1 MNASAHWTAEKI
13 GEITRGFQQSCVLVA
28 AAELGLFDVLA
39 DKPMSADDV
48 ATRMK
53 TDNRAT
59 AILLDALTAMGL
71 VTKDAESYTAAPGT
85 IEALGAAGPDN
96 VLAITR
102 HHANCLRNWAQL
114 ASIVQTGRPGER
126 IPSILGPQ
134 ADLESFIEAMD
145 NICRSMAPALVER
158 LGPPKFTH
166 LLDLGGGPGTW
177 TIAFLRAVGDAKAT
191 LFDRPDVIP
200 IARKHVAAAALE
212 DRVTFAAGDFAADQ
226 SLPGGADLAWVSAI
240 VHQNSRQENRDLFAK
255 IYAALTDGG
264 RILIRD
270 VVMDASRTQPADG
283 ALFAINMLV
292 HTPGG
297 GTYTFGELSEDLT
310 AAGFVNPEQLIFGEF
325 MESVIQAAK
334 GDTDGVAKGDAAGA
348 VKG

>member
-1 MNASAHWTAEKI
+1 MNTNAPWTAEKI
-13 GEITRGFQQSCVLVA
+13 LEITRGFQQSCVLVA
-28 AAELGLFDVLA
+28 AAELGLFDVLT
-39 DKPMSADDV
+39 DKPMSAADV
-48 ATRMK
+48 ASRMK

-59 AILLDALTAMGL
+59 TILLDALTAMGL
-71 VTKDAESYTAAPGT
+71 VIKDAESYAAAPGT
-85 IEALGAAGPDN
+85 VEALGAAGPDN

-114 ASIVQTGRPGER
+114 ASIVQTGRPPER
-126 IPSILGPQ
+126 IPSILGPEG
-134 ADLESFIEAMD
+134 DLESFIEAMD
-145 NICRSMAPALVER
+145 NICRSIAPALVER

-177 TIAFLRAVGDAKAT
+177 TIAFLRAAKDAKAT
-191 LFDRPDVIP
+191 LFDRPDVLP
-200 IARKHVAAAALE
+200 IARKHITAAGME
-212 DRVTFAAGDFAADQ
+212 DRVTLAAGDFEADP
-226 SLPGGADLAWVSAI
+226 SLPAGADLAWVSAI

-255 IYAALTDGG
+255 VHAALAAGG
-264 RILIRD
+264 RIVIRD
-270 VVMDASRTQPADG
+270 VVMDASHTQPADG

-297 GTYTFGELSEDLT
+297 GTYSFAELSEDLT

-334 GDTDGVAKGDAAGA
+334 GAADGA